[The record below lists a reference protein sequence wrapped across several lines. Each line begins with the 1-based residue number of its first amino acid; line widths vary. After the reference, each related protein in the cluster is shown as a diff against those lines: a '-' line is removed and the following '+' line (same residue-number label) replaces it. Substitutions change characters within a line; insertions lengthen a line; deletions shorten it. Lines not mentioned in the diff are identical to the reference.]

1 MSRIHYKEF
10 NGISLLARDLR
21 NNQTP
26 SEKILWEILR
36 RKSLFG
42 YKFLRQHPVFYRID
56 NNWVD
61 FYIADFYCASLMLI
75 IELDGKSHEGR
86 KEYDSERDE
95 KLLSKGL
102 KVLRIKNEELI
113 DINNVIETIK
123 EIIKNQVSQL
133 SDNKQHAPPSL
144 NFKGRGQGKG

>member
-56 NNWVD
+56 KNWVD

-75 IELDGKSHEGR
+75 IELDGASHEVR
-86 KEYDSERDE
+86 KGYDSERDE

-113 DINNVIETIK
+113 DINNVIGIIEETIK
-123 EIIKNQVSQL
+123 YQISQL
-133 SDNKQHAPPSL
+133 SDNEQHATASI

>member
-42 YKFLRQHPVFYRID
+42 YKFLRQNPVFTGLTKIG
-56 NNWVD
+56 
-61 FYIADFYCASLMLI
+61 LI
-75 IELDGKSHEGR
+75 FI
-86 KEYDSERDE
+86 
-95 KLLSKGL
+95 LLTFI
-102 KVLRIKNEELI
+102 VP
-113 DINNVIETIK
+113 V
-123 EIIKNQVSQL
+123 
-133 SDNKQHAPPSL
+133 
-144 NFKGRGQGKG
+144 